1 MLAIVVP
8 AWWRRRSP
16 FRVVFTLC
24 VIAACGGDDD
34 LEQLQNVDHI
44 PDGALLDRRAP
55 NRDAGSGD
63 VVVDPSDAGSD

>member
-1 MLAIVVP
+1 L
-8 AWWRRRSP
+8 
-16 FRVVFTLC
+16 RVVSTLC

-55 NRDAGSGD
+55 GRDVASVDSSGAD
-63 VVVDPSDAGSD
+63 TD